1 MNDKFTSTDY
11 YFFLLFLFL
20 SILIITSGGGAD
32 YPQYL
37 KWSEYFLTL
46 NLDTFSDYPKSKNG
60 LPLSV
65 WYYGVGLITS
75 VLGKILFLKGLALMK
90 ATSALLTI
98 INFALFYKICT
109 DYKISRFLSLF
120 FISAAYLVLPAGFY
134 LNKYSTE
141 TWTIFLTLISIF
153 LIEYDVRNFRNLR
166 ISSLIVFGIIL
177 YFLIL
182 IKIPNVFLASTLLL
196 IFYVKKFDKNL
207 INKKNFYKNI
217 KILFFGFLFIFFAA
231 VMLAIYH
238 KLLTGSFLESPY
250 NISNNEYSQY
260 GITNFGN
267 LKLKE
272 VLFSTWHGLLFYHPF
287 YLLSIFFL
295 LIISFRK
302 NFKKD
307 NSKWILLFVSMLFLI
322 HLIFTSLAAGWWS
335 GMGTYGARHFAG
347 ISVLTFYAILNI
359 KDNFK
364 PIKFNFLIKII
375 TLIVLVHQTYLLSF
389 GETNF
394 YTLSNYFDFF
404 FTKRPLTLFF
414 LIIFVLVL
422 IFILKQIFNYNF
434 SKTLQITVISMALFA
449 AIAFLFFTHKKPYV
463 LLSLAILISYF
474 CSYSTQYYINKIKQ
488 ISSNFV
494 HKAASIIFVFLF
506 LYSIFFQ
513 VILFIQYKE
522 NIKPN
527 FISGRNF
534 SCADSLSGLTEYYH
548 LPNYQYEK
556 EQWANFLK
564 ESGCI

>member
-1 MNDKFTSTDY
+1 M
-11 YFFLLFLFL
+11 
-20 SILIITSGGGAD
+20 
-32 YPQYL
+32 
-37 KWSEYFLTL
+37 
-46 NLDTFSDYPKSKNG
+46 
-60 LPLSV
+60 
-65 WYYGVGLITS
+65 
-75 VLGKILFLKGLALMK
+75 
-90 ATSALLTI
+90 
-98 INFALFYKICT
+98 
-109 DYKISRFLSLF
+109 
-120 FISAAYLVLPAGFY
+120 LPAGYY

-141 TWTIFLTLISIF
+141 TWTIFLTLVSIF

-196 IFYVKKFDKNL
+196 IFYVKKFDKIL

-231 VMLAIYH
+231 VMLTIYH

-250 NISNNEYSQY
+250 NIGNKEYSPY
-260 GITNFGN
+260 GITNFKH

-295 LIISFRK
+295 LIIPFRK

-322 HLIFTSLAAGWWS
+322 LLIITSSNFGWWS

-494 HKAASIIFVFLF
+494 HKAVSIIFVFLF

-556 EQWANFLK
+556 ELWENFLK

>member
-1 MNDKFTSTDY
+1 MNVKFTSTDY

-75 VLGKILFLKGLALMK
+75 VLGKILFLKGLVLMK

-98 INFALFYKICT
+98 INFALFYKICS
-109 DYKISRFLSLF
+109 DYKISRFSFLF

-196 IFYVKKFDKNL
+196 IFYVKKFDKIL
-207 INKKNFYKNI
+207 INKKNFYENI
-217 KILFFGFLFIFFAA
+217 KILFFGFLLIFFAA

-238 KLLTGSFLESPY
+238 KLLTGNFLETPY
-250 NISNNEYSQY
+250 NLGNNEYSQY
-260 GITNFGN
+260 GITNFRN
-267 LKLKE
+267 FKIKE

-287 YLLSIFFL
+287 YLLSVFLL
-295 LIISFRK
+295 LIIPFKK

-322 HLIFTSLAAGWWS
+322 HLIFTSLAAGWWN

-404 FTKRPLTLFF
+404 FTKRPSTLFF

-422 IFILKQIFNYNF
+422 IFILKQIYNYNF
-434 SKTLQITVISMALFA
+434 SKALQITVISMALFA

-463 LLSLAILISYF
+463 LLSLAVLISYF

-494 HKAASIIFVFLF
+494 HKAVSIIFVFLF

-513 VILFIQYKE
+513 VILFTQYKE

-556 EQWANFLK
+556 ELWGNFLK